1 MGKVYSI
8 VENDTGEICGEIDDK
23 AYNKITKQ
31 PTVKQLAVHQKYKER
46 QCEVECFKNTH
57 REDGFIMFIFG
68 EKCEKYDLSD
78 LKPQTA
84 TRLIYLATW
93 LNYNDNCLK
102 IGNNAMTREQL
113 QSLMLLEDSTF
124 KRFLKEI
131 TEKGYLIKSGSQY
144 CLNEANFKK
153 GEFKADAPL
162 TEKRFVRVS
171 ISYVRKL
178 YEQTPQ
184 SLHKHLGYVFKMI
197 PYVNIKYNIICHNPL
212 EEDESSII
220 PMTIGEFC
228 DAIGYDKNQVSRL
241 INIYDNITFEA
252 DGQRYV
258 FCGYRWAPKKANMRI
273 YVNPLIF
280 YAGNDFSR
288 VEILKVLFA

>member
-1 MGKVYSI
+1 MKLSTYRFDTNEHAKEQYST
-8 VENDTGEICGEIDDK
+8 NRRNSTWK
-23 AYNKITKQ
+23 AEHFFMY
-31 PTVKQLAVHQKYKER
+31 
-46 QCEVECFKNTH
+46 
-57 REDGFIMFIFG
+57 IFG
-68 EKCEKYDLSD
+68 PNSSLSD

-102 IGNNAMTREQL
+102 IGNNAMTRGQM
-113 QSLMLLEDSTF
+113 QRLMLLEESTF
-124 KRFLKEI
+124 KRFLKEV
-131 TEKGYLIKSGSQY
+131 TEKGYLIKSGCQY
-144 CLNEANFKK
+144 CLNKDNFKK
-153 GEFKADAPL
+153 GEFKTNAPL
-162 TEKRFVRVS
+162 TEKRFVRVY
-171 ISYVRKL
+171 ISYVRRL

-241 INIYDNITFEA
+241 IKIYNDITFEA
-252 DGQRYV
+252 DGKKYV
-258 FCGYRWAPKKANMRI
+258 FCGYRYAPQKKNMRF

-280 YAGNDFSR
+280 YAGNNQDKIDIIK
-288 VEILKVLFA
+288 ILYVQSKEYK